1 MARQSTEFRR
11 PAAVALVLVCLTVPI
26 AAQESTNPREAMPE
40 RPTVATHAYTVA
52 AGIVELETGV
62 QWQRP
67 APGGGLLSGPTL
79 FKIGLGRK
87 LQLDIAPGWAWVER
101 DGSGQAWLSD
111 LVVGVKWHL
120 ADHLPILADFSVQ
133 PTLKLPTGSLRR
145 GTGTGTTDVNILVI
159 SSRKV
164 GPVSLDLNVGYTRRS
179 GDGSNAPK
187 DSTLWTVSTGTPIV
201 GDLQWEAEIF
211 GYPGTSGPAG
221 YAPIVAFLTGPAF
234 EVRPSL
240 VLDAGVILNI
250 TGYGGTAV
258 YAGMTWNMG
267 RLPGNYA
274 PISSAQQAN
283 PAVGLPRPLVNG
295 GLGGFSVRQ

>member
-1 MARQSTEFRR
+1 MAPQPTEFRR
-11 PAAVALVLVCLTVPI
+11 PAALALLLACLAVPV

-40 RPTVATHAYTVA
+40 RPTVATHAYAVA

-62 QWQRP
+62 QWQWP
-67 APGGGLLSGPTL
+67 TPGSGLLSGPTL
-79 FKIGLGRK
+79 FKIGLGRR
-87 LQLDIAPGWAWVER
+87 LQLDIAPGWAWVEQ
-101 DGSGQAWLSD
+101 DGKGQIWLSD
-111 LVVGVKWHL
+111 LVAGVKWQL
-120 ADHLPILADFSVQ
+120 ADHLPILADLSIQ
-133 PTLKLPTGSLRR
+133 PTLKIPTGSLRR

-164 GPVSLDLNVGYTRRS
+164 GPVSLDINAGYTRRS
-179 GDGSNAPK
+179 GDGTNAPR
-187 DSTLWTVSTGTPIV
+187 DSTLWTVSTGTPIA

-234 EVRPSL
+234 EVHPSV
-240 VLDAGVILNI
+240 VLDAGVIVNI

-258 YAGMTWNMG
+258 YAGLTWNMG

-274 PISSAQQAN
+274 APPARQQAN
-283 PAVGLPRPLVNG
+283 RAGIPVSR
-295 GLGGFSVRQ
+295 

>member
-1 MARQSTEFRR
+1 MARQRTEFLRQ
-11 PAAVALVLVCLTVPI
+11 AATALVLACLSAPV

-40 RPTVATHAYTVA
+40 RPTVATHAYAVA

-67 APGGGLLSGPTL
+67 TPATGLLSGPTL

-87 LQLDIAPGWAWVER
+87 LQLDIAPGWAWVEQ
-101 DGSGQAWLSD
+101 DGQGQAWLSD
-111 LVVGVKWHL
+111 LVVGVKWQLAGHLPVL
-120 ADHLPILADFSVQ
+120 ADISVQ
-133 PTLKLPTGSLRR
+133 PTLKIPTGSLRR

-164 GPVSLDLNVGYTRRS
+164 GPVSLDLNAGYTRRS

-187 DSTLWTVSTGTPIV
+187 DSTVWTVSTGTPIV
-201 GDLQWEAEIF
+201 GDLQWDAEIF

-221 YAPIVAFLTGPAF
+221 YAPIVALLTGPAF
-234 EVRPSL
+234 EVHPSL
-240 VLDAGVILNI
+240 VLDAGVIFDI

-267 RLPGNYA
+267 RLPGLSARQSPPTTANQRPPTA
-274 PISSAQQAN
+274 PVAD
-283 PAVGLPRPLVNG
+283 R
-295 GLGGFSVRQ
+295 R